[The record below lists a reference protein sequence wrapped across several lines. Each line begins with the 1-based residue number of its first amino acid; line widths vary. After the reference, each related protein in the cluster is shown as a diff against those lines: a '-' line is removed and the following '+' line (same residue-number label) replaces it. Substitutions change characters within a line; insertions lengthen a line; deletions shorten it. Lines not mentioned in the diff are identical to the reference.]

1 MQRKEETCLRLIPTL
16 QYLSKIS
23 ETAAIALNRTQKCL
37 WTQAT
42 WEAWLRIVWDFV
54 IVTWEAWLC
63 IVWDFVIVTKDLR
76 KSATERSSF
85 LGSCLQ
91 SCLPIVSWVLFFSGP
106 EARQSIMVEGAG
118 LVTPGNDI
126 ISWGPSFHLCTIGG
140 MYYWKT
146 GHSRSRSHPQCNPL
160 ARKTASIVIVSA
172 FSAVSAD
179 TSVCFRCSL
188 RFLKIRCHIP
198 FPWSIWQCL
207 FSLSGPG
214 LTRL

>member
-1 MQRKEETCLRLIPTL
+1 MAPGKPD
-16 QYLSKIS
+16 
-23 ETAAIALNRTQKCL
+23 
-37 WTQAT
+37 
-42 WEAWLRIVWDFV
+42 WLP
-54 IVTWEAWLC
+54 

-106 EARQSIMVEGAG
+106 EARPSIMVEGAG
-118 LVTPGNDI
+118 LVTPGNGI
-126 ISWGPSFHLCTIGG
+126 ISWGPSFQLHH
-140 MYYWKT
+140 WRT

-160 ARKTASIVIVSA
+160 ARNTASIVIVSA

-179 TSVCFRCSL
+179 TSVCFCCSL
-188 RFLKIRCHIP
+188 RFLKIRCHIL

-207 FSLSGPG
+207 FSLPGPG
-214 LTRL
+214 LTQL